1 MGSFFDCKEHCAGL
15 PGSSRCRVSADLQGG
30 ARSATSR
37 SSISVDSGWI
47 VRLTSHMFGAVT
59 YELYYWPEI
68 QGRGEFVRLALEA
81 AAAPYVD
88 VARTPGGLQAMTRY
102 LRGEEPGALPF
113 AAPFLK
119 AGDLIIAQ
127 TANILA
133 WLAPRHALVPRDDAS
148 RVRAVQMQLTIADLI
163 GEVHDVHH
171 PVSVS
176 LYYED
181 QKPEAARRAADFLSQ
196 RAPKFLGWLE
206 RVLERNGGVHLVG
219 HSLSYV
225 DLSAFQV
232 MAGLRYAFPR
242 AMAQSAPAY
251 PLLAALHDRV
261 ATEPRVAAY
270 LRSNRRVAFN
280 EDGIFRHYPELDCPP
295 AAAVARAPSRAAA
308 SEGPARR
315 RRGPTR
321 RSTKG
326 PGKTPAPRAT
336 RRSPAGATRARST
349 SQGRRR

>member
-1 MGSFFDCKEHCAGL
+1 
-15 PGSSRCRVSADLQGG
+15 
-30 ARSATSR
+30 
-37 SSISVDSGWI
+37 
-47 VRLTSHMFGAVT
+47 MFRRVT
-59 YELYYWPEI
+59 YELYYWPGI

-88 VARTPGGLQAMTRY
+88 VARTPGGMEAMMRY
-102 LRGEEPGALPF
+102 LRGEEPGALPY

-119 AGDLIIAQ
+119 VGDLIIAQ

-148 RVRAVQMQLTIADLI
+148 RVRALQIQLTIADLV

-171 PVSVS
+171 PVSVN

-181 QKPEAARRAADFLSQ
+181 QKPEAARRAADFLAH
-196 RAPKFLGWLE
+196 RVPKFLGWLE

-225 DLSAFQV
+225 DLSAFQL

-242 AMAQSAPAY
+242 AMAQIEPAY
-251 PLLAALHDRV
+251 PRLLALHDRV
-261 ATEPRVAAY
+261 AAEPRIAAY
-270 LRSNRRVAFN
+270 LRSNRRLAFN
-280 EDGIFRHYPELDCPP
+280 EDGVFRHYPELDRPP
-295 AAAVARAPSRAAA
+295 LPARPARPARAPSRAAA

-315 RRGPTR
+315 RRSPSR

-336 RRSPAGATRARST
+336 RRSPAGAARERST
-349 SQGRRR
+349 SPGRRR